1 VSLDPIHFEFS
12 APESLLTA
20 AATNPQSGE
29 RRVALQLEGEDGFT
43 HEGRLD
49 FVDNAVD
56 PRTGTIRGRAVFANS
71 GQFTPGQFGRL
82 RVIAPDAQPSVLVPE
97 VAVAADQT
105 HRYVLVLN
113 DENVV
118 QYQAVELGP
127 RAGDGLRVVRT
138 GLEGDERVIINGLQR
153 AFPGSTVTPQ
163 PGQVTLTS
171 QARQG

>member
-1 VSLDPIHFEFS
+1 
-12 APESLLTA
+12 
-20 AATNPQSGE
+20 
-29 RRVALQLEGEDGFT
+29 
-43 HEGRLD
+43 
-49 FVDNAVD
+49 
-56 PRTGTIRGRAVFANS
+56 
-71 GQFTPGQFGRL
+71 
-82 RVIAPDAQPSVLVPE
+82 VLVPE

-138 GLEGDERVIINGLQR
+138 GLEGDERVVINGLQR

-163 PGQVTLTS
+163 PGEVTFTS